1 MSVHSYSLNSVQR
14 IFSDTERLI
23 NLKLE
28 LAITINVGQHFVKA
42 TYFLEVDGPLVLSCN
57 EKLHAV
63 ARACQAPHFPIV
75 NAVAAAISEENPAQ
89 NVSALE
95 QQA

>member
-57 EKLHAV
+57 ENSMLS
-63 ARACQAPHFPIV
+63 P
-75 NAVAAAISEENPAQ
+75 EPAKPPTFL
-89 NVSALE
+89 S
-95 QQA
+95 